1 MMKIGTVARA
11 VGVNAQTLR
20 FYERQGLID
29 SPPRTSSGY
38 RQYPDDY
45 VHRLRFI
52 IKAKKLG
59 FSLKEI
65 EVLLSL
71 KVDPKSNCGDV
82 KEKAMNKISDI
93 ESKLVTLKRMKRVLI
108 KLAER
113 CDSNNTTED
122 CPILESL
129 KG

>member
-1 MMKIGTVARA
+1 MMNIGTVAKA

-38 RQYPDDY
+38 RQYSDDY

-113 CDSNNTTED
+113 CDSKNTTED